1 MKPLISAAL
10 SCALLPAAAM
20 ADWQLTQPS
29 EVSFVSFKNTHLA
42 ENHRFE
48 RLQGSIS
55 QGGDALVRIDL
66 SSIDSRIPVRDERMR
81 ELLFEVAD
89 FSHAEIRAQIP
100 AEVLQAKQPQSYS
113 LQGQLSLHGNQESF
127 RTTVMVTPA
136 ADGTTTVNS
145 LTPVLVHADSFA
157 LSRGIKELRD
167 IAKLDSIAE
176 VVPVSFSLTFTA
188 AD

>member
-1 MKPLISAAL
+1 
-10 SCALLPAAAM
+10 M

-48 RLQGSIS
+48 HLQGSVS
-55 QGGDALVRIDL
+55 SSGEALVRIDL
-66 SSIDSRIPVRDERMR
+66 SSIDSGIPVRDGRMR
-81 ELLFEVAD
+81 ELLFQVGD
-89 FSHAEIRAQIP
+89 FSHAEIRAAIP
-100 AEVLQAKQPQSYS
+100 AAVLNTDTPQPYE
-113 LQGQLSLHGNQESF
+113 LQGQLALHGNQESF

-157 LSRGIKELRD
+157 LSRGIRELRD

-176 VVPVSFSLTFTA
+176 VVPVSFSLTFKPA
-188 AD
+188 N